1 MYVWRRRDLLD
12 RVLFV
17 YLFGTLLA
25 YALFPV
31 FPSQPPRTVCP
42 GADLPGMTSA
52 FRRFNLFLVRGYGI
66 HSSVFPSAHVSS
78 AFSAAWA
85 VLLFVR
91 SQRRV
96 GWAMLIYAVSVSLA
110 TVYGRYHYAVDAVA
124 GLGISLV
131 ALAVGIWIRW
141 RSTRPALR
149 PARGPA

>member
-1 MYVWRRRDLLD
+1 M
-12 RVLFV
+12 
-17 YLFGTLLA
+17 
-25 YALFPV
+25 
-31 FPSQPPRTVCP
+31 
-42 GADLPGMTSA
+42 PGMMSA

-85 VLLFVR
+85 VLLFVPAHR
-91 SQRRV
+91 KF
-96 GWAMLIYAVSVSLA
+96 GWAILIYAFSVSLA

-131 ALAVGIWIRW
+131 ALAVGIWIRR

-149 PARGPA
+149 RARGPACWLAPVLPRPSPVPRPASPPQPPPPPPT